1 MLSRM
6 TSASVS
12 DPCSE
17 WVREPRP
24 SLSKKD
30 VMGYAKGG
38 IAVSR
43 LGVSGGSSILSAN
56 VSGAGAS
63 EMQSDRVGD
72 LCMSADGTRRGDA
85 GSGVTRGV
93 GDEIIGT
100 GVLRNSWSGVVVI
113 LIQRMIMVQVHGVG
127 SL

>member
-43 LGVSGGSSILSAN
+43 LGVSGGSSILSAR

-63 EMQSDRVGD
+63 EILSARVGD
-72 LCMSADGTRRGDA
+72 LCMSADGTMSGDA
-85 GSGVTRGV
+85 GRGVTRGA
-93 GDEIIGT
+93 GEEMIGM
-100 GVLRNSWSGVVVI
+100 GVVRNS
-113 LIQRMIMVQVHGVG
+113 
-127 SL
+127 